1 MRNAT
6 ASGNLPITPPTPS
19 NQPYSPSVPIS
30 VYREV
35 VAELQTAQERLDS
48 LTTQNH
54 QLVQQNR
61 QLRQEIETVVQS
73 AVHLQQVV
81 DAWEPQSPSVGRNVS
96 GDRTQMRGESG
107 YSSAPHPDV
116 QGRLGG
122 IPASEQGVGSPF
134 SMTELGATQGIPEPL
149 FTEQPETRPR
159 RSTRPAKR
167 SDLGGLGLIVMIILI
182 VVSAFGA
189 GYWIVRPLLMK
200 R

>member
-6 ASGNLPITPPTPS
+6 ASGNLPTTPPTAS

-30 VYREV
+30 LYREV

-54 QLVQQNR
+54 QLLQQNK
-61 QLRQEIETVVQS
+61 QLRQEIESVVQS

-81 DAWEPQSPSVGRNVS
+81 DAWEPQSPPMNRS
-96 GDRTQMRGESG
+96 GDLTQRGESA
-107 YSSAPHPDV
+107 YATPTHPDNGHP
-116 QGRLGG
+116 QLSG
-122 IPASEQGVGSPF
+122 IPGSAVGSPF
-134 SMTELGATQGIPEPL
+134 AMTDMGPTPGMGEPL

-159 RSTRPAKR
+159 RTPRPVKR
-167 SDLGGLGLIVMIILI
+167 SDLGGLGLIIMILLI
-182 VVSAFGA
+182 VVTAFGA
-189 GYWIVRPLLMK
+189 GYWIVRPLLMQQQ

>member
-6 ASGNLPITPPTPS
+6 ASGNLPTTPPTPS

-30 VYREV
+30 LYREV

-48 LTTQNH
+48 LTTQNQ
-54 QLVQQNR
+54 QLIQQNR

-81 DAWEPQSPSVGRNVS
+81 DAWEPQSPPLNRS
-96 GDRTQMRGESG
+96 GDRTQRGESA
-107 YSSAPHPDV
+107 YSAIPPTETGHS
-116 QGRLGG
+116 QFNG
-122 IPASEQGVGSPF
+122 IPGSAVGSPF
-134 SMTELGATQGIPEPL
+134 AMTDLAATAGMGEPL

-159 RSTRPAKR
+159 RTTRPVKR
-167 SDLGGLGLIVMIILI
+167 SDLGGFGLLIMILLI

-189 GYWIVRPLLMK
+189 GYWVVRPLLMQQ

>member
-6 ASGNLPITPPTPS
+6 ASGNLPTTPPTAS

-30 VYREV
+30 LYREV

-54 QLVQQNR
+54 QLLQQNK
-61 QLRQEIETVVQS
+61 QLRQEIESVVQS

-81 DAWEPQSPSVGRNVS
+81 DAWEPQSPPMNRS
-96 GDRTQMRGESG
+96 GDRTQRGESA
-107 YSSAPHPDV
+107 YATPPHPDNGHP
-116 QGRLGG
+116 QLSG
-122 IPASEQGVGSPF
+122 IPGSAVGSPF
-134 SMTELGATQGIPEPL
+134 AMTDMGPTPGMGEPL

-159 RSTRPAKR
+159 RTTRPVKR
-167 SDLGGLGLIVMIILI
+167 SDLGGLGLIIMILLI
-182 VVSAFGA
+182 VVTAFGA
-189 GYWIVRPLLMK
+189 GYWIVRPLLMQQQ

>member
-6 ASGNLPITPPTPS
+6 ASGNLPTTPTTPS
-19 NQPYSPSVPIS
+19 TQPYSPSVPIS
-30 VYREV
+30 LYREV

-54 QLVQQNR
+54 QLLQQNR

-81 DAWEPQSPSVGRNVS
+81 DAWEPQSPPVNRS
-96 GDRTQMRGESG
+96 GDRTHRGESA
-107 YSSAPHPDV
+107 YSATPHPESAHP
-116 QGRLGG
+116 QLSG
-122 IPASEQGVGSPF
+122 IPGSAVGSPF
-134 SMTELGATQGIPEPL
+134 AMTDMGATPGMGEAL

-159 RSTRPAKR
+159 RTTRPVKR
-167 SDLGGLGLIVMIILI
+167 ADLGGLGLLIMILLI

-189 GYWIVRPLLMK
+189 GYWVVRPLLMQQ

>member
-6 ASGNLPITPPTPS
+6 ASGNLPTTPPTPS

-30 VYREV
+30 LYREV
-35 VAELQTAQERLDS
+35 VAELQTAQERLES

-54 QLVQQNR
+54 QLLQQNR

-81 DAWEPQSPSVGRNVS
+81 DAWEPQSPPGNRN
-96 GDRTQMRGESG
+96 GDRTQRGEAPYSATLHPESG
-107 YSSAPHPDV
+107 HP
-116 QGRLGG
+116 QLSG
-122 IPASEQGVGSPF
+122 IPGSAVGSPF
-134 SMTELGATQGIPEPL
+134 AMTEMGATPGTGEPL

-159 RSTRPAKR
+159 RTNRPVKR
-167 SDLGGLGLIVMIILI
+167 SDLGGLGLLIMILLI

-189 GYWIVRPLLMK
+189 GYWIVRPLLMQQQ